1 MSRLRF
7 SCTIENGKMFITDR
21 ESFDSAIERLDGSY
35 YIELKESGVRSAQQ
49 NNYYWKIVNLLADD
63 IGYTDKEMHQ
73 AIKDHFEIKSTKHL
87 SSSEFSKFIE
97 KLIRWAAID
106 FNVVIPD
113 PNLLQS
119 EHKRY

>member
-1 MSRLRF
+1 MQRLRF
-7 SCTIENGKMFITDR
+7 SCKVENGKMFIIDR
-21 ESFDSAIERLDGSY
+21 ESFDSAIDKLSGDY
-35 YIELKESGVRSAQQ
+35 YFELKQTGVRSSQQ

-87 SSSEFSKFIE
+87 STSEFSKFIE

-113 PNLLQS
+113 P
-119 EHKRY
+119 